1 MKLLLG
7 LLIYTAAALA
17 ASSAVDIAPDRVVRR
32 AVCTPSASATSGN
45 DAPAIVSAI
54 ASCGNGGTIVIPA
67 GVTYLLKDSIN
78 FTGCANCDL
87 QIEGTLKA
95 NSDTNLWNGKRAFL
109 QVSKITGIKI
119 RSVTG
124 SGVIDGNGQ
133 NSYDRFATDTSFSRP
148 SMIEVTNS
156 KNVEIYNFWQKN
168 PPSVF
173 NSVKDTTNIN
183 FHNLKLSAISKSSN
197 QPKNTDGFAIV
208 RTSYTTVKDVDVT
221 NTDDCVAPK
230 AGTQY
235 LTAQNVK
242 CTGSHGLSIGS
253 LGKSG
258 LEEVKH
264 VLFKDCTMIN
274 SSKAAGIKTYPGGSY
289 GSSNVVNVTW
299 DGVTVN
305 GCDYAF
311 QVQSCYNENASYCAS
326 HPGVVSLSQIK
337 VKNFSGTLSGKYV
350 PTANINCSPGTTC
363 DIQISGWTAKTPNG
377 ASIVYCANTPS
388 TLGVTCSAGAS
399 GKMRRGIDG

>member
-1 MKLLLG
+1 MKLVIIG
-7 LLIYTAAALA
+7 LALCATALA
-17 ASSAVDIAPDRVVRR
+17 APSAVELTPDRVVRR
-32 AVCTPSASATSGN
+32 AVCTPAASASSGN

-67 GVTYLLKDSIN
+67 GLTYYLKDSIN
-78 FTGCANCDL
+78 FTGCANCDF

-95 NSDTNLWNGKRAFL
+95 NGDTNLWNGKRAFL
-109 QVSKITGIKI
+109 QVSKITGVKI

-148 SMIEVTNS
+148 SMIEITNS

-183 FHNLKLSAISKSSN
+183 FHNLKLSAISKSSTL
-197 QPKNTDGFAIV
+197 PKNTDGFATV
-208 RTSYTTVKDVDVT
+208 RTSYATIKDIDVT

-230 AGTQY
+230 AGTTY
-235 LTAQNVK
+235 LLAQNVK

-264 VLFKDCTMIN
+264 ILFKDCTMIN
-274 SSKAAGIKTYPGGSY
+274 SSKAAGIKTYPGGY

-311 QVQSCYNENASYCAS
+311 QVQSCYNEDASYCAS
-326 HPGVVSLSQIK
+326 HPGVVSLSQIR
-337 VKNFSGTLSGKYV
+337 VRNFSGTTSGKYK
-350 PTANINCSPGTTC
+350 PTANINCAPGTTC
-363 DIQISGWTAKTPNG
+363 DVQISGWTAKTPNG
-377 ASIVYCANTPS
+377 QSVVYCANTPS
-388 TLGVTCSAGAS
+388 NLGVTCSSGAS
-399 GKMRRGIDG
+399 GKKRRDISD